1 MNKPKR
7 VLVACEKSGI
17 VRDAFRWLGH
27 HAVSCDIEPSD
38 RPGPHHQG
46 DLIEFMEEC
55 KTLGHKWDLV
65 IAFPPC
71 TYLAYSGLH
80 WNKKRPDR
88 AKKTEDALNFVRDI
102 IEHCGD
108 HTPLCIE
115 NPNSLISA
123 EIKPASQCIHPYMFG
138 EKKCKRTMLYLWN
151 LPELVPTCDVKKATY
166 ELPKHERH
174 WITAMG
180 PSEDRGA
187 KRSIFFEGIAEA
199 MANQWGG
206 LPSEITG
213 GGSL

>member
-1 MNKPKR
+1 MGEMR
-7 VLVACEKSGI
+7 VLVGCEKSGI
-17 VRDAFRWLGH
+17 VRDAFRLLGH

-46 DLIEFMEEC
+46 DLIEYMEHC
-55 KTLGHKWDLV
+55 KEYGHKWDLV

-80 WNKKRPDR
+80 WNKTRPDR
-88 AKKTEDALNFVRDI
+88 AKKTEEALDFVRNI
-102 IEHCGD
+102 ISHCEG

-123 EIKPASQCIHPYMFG
+123 EIKPATQQIHPYMFG
-138 EKKCKRTMLYLWN
+138 EKKCKRTMLYLWS
-151 LPELVPTCDVKKATY
+151 LPKLVSTCDMKAETY
-166 ELPKHERH
+166 ALPKEKRH

-180 PSEDRGA
+180 PSKDRGA
-187 KRSIFFEGIAEA
+187 KRSVFFEGIAEA

-206 LPSEITG
+206 DAREV
-213 GGSL
+213 